1 MIARSRRH
9 GGRWPAMKLCLNI
22 NIKVHRG
29 VSIFLRKSE
38 IQTLVEVE
46 LVEDQKVPRAA
57 MSVICD
63 TISVK
68 DFIVNTQTYTHIQV
82 NC

>member
-46 LVEDQKVPRAA
+46 LVPRAA